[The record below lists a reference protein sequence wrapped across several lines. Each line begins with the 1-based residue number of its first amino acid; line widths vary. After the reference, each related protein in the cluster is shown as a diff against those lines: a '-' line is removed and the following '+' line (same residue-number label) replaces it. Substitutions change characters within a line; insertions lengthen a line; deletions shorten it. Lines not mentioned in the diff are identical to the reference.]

1 MILSQNLLS
10 VRHIFSA
17 AINFHVKRKFKNIHC
32 TIENVI
38 QSLAKIIHF
47 NPLIEIIIKSI
58 LFSNET
64 GKYTKHKG
72 FYKRNNLLMEN
83 K

>member
-47 NPLIEIIIKSI
+47 NPLIEIIIKI
-58 LFSNET
+58 
-64 GKYTKHKG
+64 
-72 FYKRNNLLMEN
+72 NLVF
-83 K
+83 